1 MSGETG
7 EIPRMAVQ
15 QPVPSTPPV
24 KAPFWYR
31 YRAGVGALLLVNLGI
46 GGYVLSRPRP
56 VIDANSLNPEK
67 VESVEAE
74 KKKTAPAQAPVPA
87 VAPSVV
93 AAPEWAPPPKK
104 AISEEEQRQVLQW
117 VLEER
122 RKVKGLNKAEKAR
135 IDEEKRLLK
144 ELLRGSQLPPLF

>member
-1 MSGETG
+1 
-7 EIPRMAVQ
+7 
-15 QPVPSTPPV
+15 
-24 KAPFWYR
+24 
-31 YRAGVGALLLVNLGI
+31 
-46 GGYVLSRPRP
+46 

-67 VESVEAE
+67 VESAEAE